1 MLRLIRRVLTLLW
14 LALCLPAYA
23 GTERWIEVDTEARTL
38 TVFDGDR
45 PLQRFDNISVGR
57 GGVAPIHYHG
67 DGSTPLGSYRVMR
80 IRTPHVF
87 GSFYELDYPRPE
99 HADQAYTDGR
109 IDAATRDGILAAAQA
124 GQLPPQRTAL
134 GGGIGIH
141 GVGHGSDRI
150 HRDFNWTN
158 GCVAL
163 SNAQLRQFAQW
174 VRPGMRVVIR

>member
-1 MLRLIRRVLTLLW
+1 MLLW
-14 LALCLPAYA
+14 LALCVPAYA
-23 GTERWIEVDTEARTL
+23 DAERWVEVDTAARTL
-38 TVFDGDR
+38 TVFEGDR

-67 DGSTPLGSYRVMR
+67 DGSTPLGSYRIMR

-87 GSFYELDYPRPE
+87 SSFYELDFPLPE
-99 HADQAYTDGR
+99 HAEQAFSDGR
-109 IDAATRDGILAAAQA
+109 IDAATRDEILLAAQA
-124 GQLPPQRTAL
+124 GRMPPQHTAL

-141 GVGHGSDRI
+141 GIGQGSYRI

-174 VRPGMRVVIR
+174 VRVGMRVVIR